1 MMRIG
6 GKRVRMGR
14 LPLLIIFLAGLILG
28 VLLMNACKGLLLDN
42 TGLLDEYSLYHMKYM
57 TVDGNAL
64 FIYVIKQR
72 MSDVVFMAV
81 MATTYLGLAVIS
93 GMLLW
98 YGTAAGMFLSAAV
111 IRYGMK
117 GVLFALTSVFPQ
129 YLLYV
134 PAMICL
140 MTCCE
145 QTCRSIYFKNSL
157 SPQDS
162 VRGTIPKRLLQLAVI
177 SAVVITGCAL
187 ESYVNPHLLS
197 SLLKIF

>member
-1 MMRIG
+1 MRIG
-6 GKRVRMGR
+6 GKRVHMGR
-14 LPLLIIFLAGLILG
+14 LPYLIIFLAGLVLG
-28 VLLMNACKGLLLDN
+28 VLLMNAGKALFLDS

-64 FIYVIKQR
+64 FLYVLQQR
-72 MSDVVFMAV
+72 LKDVLFMAV
-81 MATTYLGLAVIS
+81 MSTTYLGLVVIS

-98 YGTAAGMFLSAAV
+98 YGAAAGMFLSAVV

-117 GVLFALTSVFPQ
+117 GILLALTSVFPQ
-129 YLLYV
+129 YILYI

-140 MTCCE
+140 IVCCE

-157 SPQDS
+157 TIEDS
-162 VRGTIPKRLLQLAVI
+162 VRGTIPRRLLQLAVI
-177 SAVVITGCAL
+177 TAVVITGCAL

-197 SLLKIF
+197 NLLKIF